1 MQQLVYT
8 PEELERIQMGLL
20 ALLCWAAALV
30 SLPMGLVG
38 LLSNFGVV
46 FTV

>member
-1 MQQLVYT
+1 MFGKNSGGAAWLLV
-8 PEELERIQMGLL
+8 
-20 ALLCWAAALV
+20 LLCWAAALV